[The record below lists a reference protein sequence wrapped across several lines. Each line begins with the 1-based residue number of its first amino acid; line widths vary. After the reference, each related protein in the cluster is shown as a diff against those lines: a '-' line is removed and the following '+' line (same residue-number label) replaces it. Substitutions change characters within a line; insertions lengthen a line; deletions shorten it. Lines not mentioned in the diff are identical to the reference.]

1 MGDDQT
7 SEWERQWTVVQVNPD
22 DFAAWEL
29 LLRQSEAH
37 GQSNVRLAF
46 DSFLEKFP
54 LCFGY
59 WKKYADSE
67 LRNEGPE
74 KAEEVFERAVVAIH
88 NSIDLWNHYCQF
100 KIDNCSDP
108 DAVRAVFERAS
119 QGVGYDFLS
128 HTFWDKYIDYE
139 ETRNKDPVKALA
151 ILDRVIR
158 IPLHQY
164 SRYFEKFAKLLPT
177 VRPTD
182 AVSSDELERLSADIR
197 APTSS
202 KEYEIELRQKILAL
216 KTEVHTKTQIAVQ
229 KLWAFEAE
237 IKRPYFHIKPMDDA
251 QLANWRKYLDFLE
264 AAVDSGEA
272 ESSRLYVLY
281 ERCMVPCALYE
292 EFWLRY
298 ARCLTTRGDFDGARN
313 VYYRAANLFLATG
326 RTELRLEYAAFE
338 EEQGKIQEAGAIF
351 TKLMES
357 VPGHIETLYKYA
369 HFMRRNYGI
378 DKADECFVS
387 AVSLVNDDKAKGFLI
402 ASRAKFI
409 YAAKGSTEEAR
420 QIYREHLST
429 VGPESKSLLLQ
440 YFLFE
445 LNLPGPTT
453 SVELEAIRSAW
464 DALKS
469 STVFTE
475 YEKLMLG
482 NRYADYLNERDTDV
496 IAYRALIQ
504 FLHQTYRMPTS
515 EEAVAQNGSRKRGI
529 SDDGDDKMAKMARS
543 SAGVTPI
550 ISAAVPQAGNAGYGG
565 YTQQPQMLQ
574 QQQGMQQWGGYGGY
588 GGY

>member
-1 MGDDQT
+1 M
-7 SEWERQWTVVQVNPD
+7 V
-22 DFAAWEL
+22 
-29 LLRQSEAH
+29 
-37 GQSNVRLAF
+37 
-46 DSFLEKFP
+46 
-54 LCFGY
+54 
-59 WKKYADSE
+59 
-67 LRNEGPE
+67 
-74 KAEEVFERAVVAIH
+74 
-88 NSIDLWNHYCQF
+88 
-100 KIDNCSDP
+100 
-108 DAVRAVFERAS
+108 VFERAS

-298 ARCLTTRGDFDGARN
+298 AS
-313 VYYRAANLFLATG
+313 

-409 YAAKGSTEEAR
+409 YAVRKRIIEEAR

-453 SVELEAIRSAW
+453 SVELEALRNAW

-529 SDDGDDKMAKMARS
+529 SDDGDDKWPRWQD
-543 SAGVTPI
+543 P
-550 ISAAVPQAGNAGYGG
+550 
-565 YTQQPQMLQ
+565 PQMLQ